1 MLTLLC
7 FECLLAAIVSGI
19 EIGNECDIYTGN
31 GHRNKSYDYV
41 QYETEF
47 AAYLAAYKKAGLP
60 PKRIQG
66 ATFCCFVKSFD
77 DGLKGYVQKY
87 AADLATLSYH
97 SYSGDHCGTHSV
109 TASQLLSAEAS
120 SGRAEK
126 YTFVVADTA
135 NEQVPF
141 VIGEGNSVACGGQP
155 GVSDTFAST
164 LWVLDWLPSISKV
177 GADSQVHRSQH
188 SNESVSTL
196 PISCIPLR
204 SPHSL
209 DCGLLLWL
217 VRRTFTGDLAIVTV
231 ILRLCLIRTAGRLVC
246 DHCTTAC
253 SCSQNWWQTTRTGSP
268 HTPPTSRVAPS
279 RTQQEIIMVESKFC
293 W

>member
-1 MLTLLC
+1 MLTLLRL
-7 FECLLAAIVSGI
+7 FWMLAAAIVSGI

-31 GHRNKSYDYV
+31 GHRNKSYDYA

-47 AAYLAAYKKAGLP
+47 AAYLAAYKTAGLP

-77 DGLKGYVQKY
+77 DGLKGYVHKY
-87 AADLATLSYH
+87 ATDLATLSYH

-126 YTFVVADTA
+126 YTFVAADA
-135 NEQVPF
+135 ASEQVPF

-164 LWVLDWLPSISKV
+164 LWVLDWLPSISKI
-177 GADSQVHRSQH
+177 GASSQVHRSQQSH
-188 SNESVSTL
+188 ESVSA
-196 PISCIPLR
+196 
-204 SPHSL
+204 
-209 DCGLLLWL
+209 CG
-217 VRRTFTGDLAIVTV
+217 
-231 ILRLCLIRTAGRLVC
+231 
-246 DHCTTAC
+246 
-253 SCSQNWWQTTRTGSP
+253 
-268 HTPPTSRVAPS
+268 
-279 RTQQEIIMVESKFC
+279 
-293 W
+293 